1 MRIYPTICRGRLT
14 VMAMVL
20 AAASVLLPG
29 TGAPAQGATSPGLP
43 YVKSGPRPGPD
54 ALYLPSPRAPQLENT
69 GPWRADPILIS
80 GTSAYRDGEW
90 LYQDFLFD
98 DHGATGV
105 PAPTSSMDPYGTST
119 NLYSPSAGTFLYPT
133 AEEYAHNAAD
143 LVELRV
149 KPLDNETAFRVTFNS
164 MVDPSL
170 AAFTIALGDA
180 VPEATW
186 PHGAGVTSPAEVFLT
201 WMGGAVEVTDAAS
214 GDTLAP
220 SPTAATDAERRQVEV
235 RVPNAAWDPGA
246 ASVKMTIGLGLWD
259 ADSGAYLAPQP
270 GPPSET
276 VPGGGTLDGV
286 AIFNVGPRYDEPTPV
301 MAGYTMGDTAGIG
314 QAAAPWW
321 REREQS
327 LALAQGDI
335 SEFSAEVDFG
345 KLAAGETDES
355 RVPTSG
361 PMNRI
366 MASRYVFGQ
375 GLEPA
380 NVCYGISSGIDVG
393 TKCIGRYVGQ
403 LQPYA
408 IYVPDREPPA
418 EGFGLTLLMH
428 SLSANYN
435 QYLGTNNQSQLAER
449 GPGTIVITPEA
460 RGPDGFYKGIP
471 EATTFETWADVARH
485 YPIDPDWVTAS
496 GYSMGGFGTYRLM
509 ARYPDLFSRGFP
521 VVGTPGSVEDQ
532 LISLRNTPLMAW
544 NASADELVNI
554 ASAEEAHDQ
563 LVAAGVDHQYW
574 QFPQADHLTLA
585 ANDEYGPGAA
595 FLGEHRVDRDPP
607 SVSYVVDPTEDTRD
621 VVADHAYWLSE
632 LTVRDPD
639 ASPTG
644 SIEVHSHGFGVAPAT
659 ARDRAPGAGV
669 LEGGQNQ
676 AMPYVSRGV
685 ERIPGEEAAV
695 ADKLTISAA
704 NVAHVTV
711 DTARARVSCDVKVE
725 VESDGP
731 LEVEL
736 TGCPRAAAPGA
747 SPSTQPQDEQPE
759 PRDQGIAN
767 AEDESP
773 VLPATGGGSALV
785 GAVLTLAGAR
795 VLRRNRTSA
804 EGRRRS
810 DVPGRDD
817 PGRDD
822 PGYL

>member
-1 MRIYPTICRGRLT
+1 MGVEVGPVDVGRRWDLLMRIDPAICRGRLT
-14 VMAMVL
+14 LTAMLLAAAMVL
-20 AAASVLLPG
+20 VTVAGAS
-29 TGAPAQGATSPGLP
+29 AQVATSPGLP
-43 YVKSGPRPGPD
+43 SVETGHRPGPD
-54 ALYLPSPRAPQLENT
+54 ALYLPPPRAPQLENT
-69 GPWRADPILIS
+69 GPWRAEPILIS

-105 PAPTSSMDPYGTST
+105 PAPRSADDPYGTST
-119 NLYSPSAGTFLYPT
+119 NLYSPSGGTFLYPK
-133 AEEYAHNAAD
+133 AKEYAHNAAD

-149 KPLDNETAFRVTFNS
+149 KPLENETAFRVTFNT

-186 PHGAGVTSPAEVFLT
+186 PHGAGVTSAAELFLT
-201 WMGGAVEVTDAAS
+201 WMGGAVELTDAAT
-214 GDTLAP
+214 GDTLGPA
-220 SPTAATDAERRQVEV
+220 PTASTDPKRRQVEV

-246 ASVKMTIGLGLWD
+246 ESVKMTIGLGLWD
-259 ADSGAYLAPQP
+259 AESGAYLAPRP

-286 AIFNVGPRYDEPTPV
+286 AVVNVGPRYDEPTPV
-301 MAGYTMGDTAGIG
+301 MAGYTMGDTAVIG
-314 QAAAPWW
+314 QVAAPWW
-321 REREQS
+321 RERAQS
-327 LALAQGDI
+327 LALTRGDI

-345 KLAAGETDES
+345 KLAAGETAES

-375 GLEPA
+375 GLEPD
-380 NVCYGISSGIDVG
+380 NVCFGISAGIDVG

-408 IYVPDREPPA
+408 IYVPDRKPPA
-418 EGFGLTLLMH
+418 KGFGLTLLMH

-435 QYLGTNNQSQLAER
+435 QYLGTNNQSQLGER
-449 GPGTIVITPEA
+449 GAGTIVITPEA

-471 EATTFETWADVARH
+471 EATTFETWADAARH
-485 YPIDPDWVTAS
+485 YPIDPKWVTAS

-521 VVGTPGSVEDQ
+521 VVATPGTADDQ
-532 LISLRNTPLMAW
+532 LISLRNTPIMAW

-554 ASAEEAHDQ
+554 AEAEEAHEE

-585 ANDEYGPGAA
+585 ANDEYEPGAA

-607 SVSYVVDPTEDTRD
+607 TVSYVVDPTEDSRD

-639 ASPTG
+639 ASPIG
-644 SIEVHSHGFGVAPAT
+644 SIQVHSHGFGVTPST
-659 ARDRAPGAGV
+659 AQDRAPGAGV
-669 LEGGQNQ
+669 LRGGQNQ

-685 ERIPGEEAAV
+685 ERVPGEEAPV
-695 ADKLTISAA
+695 ADKLTISAT
-704 NVAHVTV
+704 NVGHVKV
-711 DTARARVSCDVKVE
+711 DIARARVSCDVEVE
-725 VESDGP
+725 IESDGP

-736 TGCPRAAAPGA
+736 TGCPQAAAPGT
-747 SPSTQPQDEQPE
+747 SPSTESQ
-759 PRDQGIAN
+759 R
-767 AEDESP
+767 SP
-773 VLPATGGGSALV
+773 VLPATGGGATLV
-785 GAVLTLAGAR
+785 GAVLTLAGAAM
-795 VLRRNRTSA
+795 LRRNRTSA
-804 EGRRRS
+804 
-810 DVPGRDD
+810 
-817 PGRDD
+817 
-822 PGYL
+822 